1 MVQCQRRG
9 IAPDAETR
17 VAGVELQRSSF
28 QLQRRIDRRFG
39 PRHEGLV
46 LTIDQEI
53 QSLEDDLAD
62 QYLRAG
68 RQHGRLGGHGPAANC
83 ATASSNCDSS
93 ARRTRT
99 FVRSRSPSASETSAG
114 IASMTAP
121 ESTTPTPSKARGTP
135 A

>member
-1 MVQCQRRG
+1 
-9 IAPDAETR
+9 
-17 VAGVELQRSSF
+17 
-28 QLQRRIDRRFG
+28 
-39 PRHEGLV
+39 
-46 LTIDQEI
+46 
-53 QSLEDDLAD
+53 
-62 QYLRAG
+62 YLRAG

-135 A
+135 ADCASWSTASTEFTSLTGTRTSRIGSGYTGRIRLFGHGLTANLNELVARLNDLDRVQAYT